1 MRRRKAK
8 MRAYE
13 RLLNYVKVY
22 TTSEDEQENVP
33 STSRQFDLGNQLAE
47 ELKKIGVQDVRIDD
61 KCYVYGVIPATEGLE
76 EKPAIG
82 FIAHM
87 DTAPDFSGENVNPQ
101 IIPEYDGGD
110 VKLGD
115 SEYALT
121 LKDFPHLASLKG
133 RTLITT
139 DGSTLL
145 GADDKAGV
153 AEIMTMAEQVI
164 TENIPHGKICIGFTP
179 DEEVGCGVDFFDVE
193 GFGADYAYTVD
204 GGDLGE
210 LEYENF
216 NAAGAKLIIDGHSV
230 HPGSAKNKMLNA
242 ILLAQEFQNLL
253 PVHENPSATDGYEGF
268 YHPDSITG
276 SVDHVVV
283 DYIIRDHNMEKFEQ
297 KKRFFLQCADFLN
310 AKYGK
315 KLFTVDLKDS
325 YYNMK
330 EKILPENAH
339 LIDNAVRAM
348 EEAGVTPTI
357 VPIRGG
363 TDGAR
368 LSFMGLPCP
377 NLCTGGLNYHGRY
390 EYACVESL
398 ESCVEILK
406 NIAAL
411 YAE

>member
-1 MRRRKAK
+1 MQVT
-8 MRAYE
+8 E
-13 RLLNYVKVY
+13 RFLKYVSFD
-22 TTSEDEQENVP
+22 TTSSETSDTVPTTAHQKELGRYLADE
-33 STSRQFDLGNQLAE
+33 LAR
-47 ELKKIGVQDVRIDD
+47 L
-61 KCYVYGVIPATEGLE
+61 GLE
-76 EKPAIG
+76 N
-82 FIAHM
+82 AHM
-87 DTAPDFSGENVNPQ
+87 DQLGYVYAVLPATPGQEHVPALGLISHMDTSPAVSGADIHPQ
-101 IIPEYDGGD
+101 IVTYQGGD
-110 VKLGD
+110 LPLAKTGCLRV
-115 SEYALT
+115 
-121 LKDFPHLASLKG
+121 KDFPFLSRYVG
-133 RTLITT
+133 QQLIVT
-139 DGSTLL
+139 DGTTLL

-153 AEIMTMAEQVI
+153 AEIVTACEYLLAHPEV
-164 TENIPHGKICIGFTP
+164 PHRTVAVCFTP
-179 DEEVGCGVDFFDVE
+179 DEEVGKGTDHFDPAK
-193 GFGADYAYTVD
+193 FPAKAAYTVD

>member
-1 MRRRKAK
+1 

-13 RLLNYVKVY
+13 RLLNYVRVY
-22 TTSEDEQENVP
+22 TTSDPESGTHP
-33 STSRQFDLGNQLAE
+33 SAAREFDLAHQLVE
-47 ELKKIGVQDVRIDD
+47 ELKALGVEDARVDEH
-61 KCYVYGVIPATEGLE
+61 CYVYGSLPATPGCED
-76 EKPAIG
+76 KPALG
-82 FIAHM
+82 LIAHM
-87 DTAPDFSGENVNPQ
+87 DTAPDASGENVNP
-101 IIPEYDGGD
+101 ILHENYDGSD
-110 VKLGD
+110 V
-115 SEYALT
+115 T
-121 LKDFPHLASLKG
+121 LPATGMVMKVSAFPFLASMKG
-133 RTLITT
+133 ETLITT
-139 DGSTLL
+139 DGTTLL

-153 AEIMTMAEQVI
+153 AEIMTAVETVL
-164 TENIPHGKICIGFTP
+164 EKGLPHGKLCIAFTP
-179 DEEVGCGVDFFDVE
+179 DEEIGEGASLFDIP
-193 GFGADYAYTVD
+193 GFGADFAYTVD
-204 GGDLGE
+204 GGDAGSV
-210 LEYENF
+210 EYENF

-377 NLCTGGLNYHGRY
+377 NLCTGGLNYHER
-390 EYACVESL
+390 SFH
-398 ESCVEILK
+398 
-406 NIAAL
+406 
-411 YAE
+411 

>member
-1 MRRRKAK
+1 
-8 MRAYE
+8 
-13 RLLNYVKVY
+13 
-22 TTSEDEQENVP
+22 
-33 STSRQFDLGNQLAE
+33 
-47 ELKKIGVQDVRIDD
+47 
-61 KCYVYGVIPATEGLE
+61 
-76 EKPAIG
+76 
-82 FIAHM
+82 
-87 DTAPDFSGENVNPQ
+87 
-101 IIPEYDGGD
+101 
-110 VKLGD
+110 
-115 SEYALT
+115 
-121 LKDFPHLASLKG
+121 
-133 RTLITT
+133 
-139 DGSTLL
+139 
-145 GADDKAGV
+145 
-153 AEIMTMAEQVI
+153 
-164 TENIPHGKICIGFTP
+164 
-179 DEEVGCGVDFFDVE
+179 
-193 GFGADYAYTVD
+193 
-204 GGDLGE
+204 
-210 LEYENF
+210 
-216 NAAGAKLIIDGHSV
+216 
-230 HPGSAKNKMLNA
+230 MLNA

>member
-1 MRRRKAK
+1 
-8 MRAYE
+8 
-13 RLLNYVKVY
+13 
-22 TTSEDEQENVP
+22 
-33 STSRQFDLGNQLAE
+33 
-47 ELKKIGVQDVRIDD
+47 
-61 KCYVYGVIPATEGLE
+61 
-76 EKPAIG
+76 
-82 FIAHM
+82 
-87 DTAPDFSGENVNPQ
+87 
-101 IIPEYDGGD
+101 
-110 VKLGD
+110 
-115 SEYALT
+115 
-121 LKDFPHLASLKG
+121 
-133 RTLITT
+133 
-139 DGSTLL
+139 
-145 GADDKAGV
+145 
-153 AEIMTMAEQVI
+153 
-164 TENIPHGKICIGFTP
+164 
-179 DEEVGCGVDFFDVE
+179 
-193 GFGADYAYTVD
+193 
-204 GGDLGE
+204 
-210 LEYENF
+210 
-216 NAAGAKLIIDGHSV
+216 
-230 HPGSAKNKMLNA
+230 MLNA

-368 LSFMGLPCP
+368 LSFAGLPAR
-377 NLCTGGLNYHGRY
+377 TWVHRR
-390 EYACVESL
+390 
-398 ESCVEILK
+398 LK
-406 NIAAL
+406 L
-411 YAE
+411 SRTL